1 MKKLFFI
8 VVIFCSAFAAKAQCN
23 QFYAIE
29 DGSEWEYQS
38 LNAKGKSTGKSIQ
51 KVSSFSKKGNGYEA
65 IVRSQMLDDKGKEIM
80 AMDMELKCEG
90 GTMFIDMRN
99 LVSQDQMKAFG
110 NYEVKVEAT
119 NLELPS
125 SLSDGQSLNDGNI
138 VITALNAPIPM
149 KMEITVRNRKV
160 IGKESVTTPAGTFDS
175 YKISSEMVMQS
186 QFGLKMTVEASSV
199 EWIAPKV
206 AVVKT
211 ESYNKNGKLMG
222 STVLSRR
229 VN

>member
-51 KVSSFSKKGNGYEA
+51 KVSSFSKKGNSFEA
-65 IVRSQMLDDKGKEIM
+65 IVRSQMLDDKGKEVM
-80 AMDMELKCEG
+80 TMDMELKCEG
-90 GTMFIDMRN
+90 GTMFMDMRN